1 MIPDIFRT
9 LGNVTFDVALTT
21 LVDRSLQKSSR
32 S

>member
-9 LGNVTFDVALTT
+9 VGNVTLDVAVAT
-21 LVDRSLQKSSR
+21 LVDRSTKTPSR